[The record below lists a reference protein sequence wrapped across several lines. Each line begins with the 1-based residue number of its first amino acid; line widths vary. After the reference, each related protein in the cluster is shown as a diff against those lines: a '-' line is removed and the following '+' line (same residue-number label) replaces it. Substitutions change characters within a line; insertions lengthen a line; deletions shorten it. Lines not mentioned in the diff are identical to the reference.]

1 VAKRRQRRERSRPA
15 PATSDY
21 RNADGD
27 VLTLRDT
34 LSPGTIAKL
43 KEPVVGPGASAD
55 DAWRR
60 RTEMLFEHLA
70 VRWTIAELPLTKQK
84 ELLGRY
90 RLADS
95 ETQRWVR
102 QTIDEHLRN
111 RLPELA

>member
-1 VAKRRQRRERSRPA
+1 MARRKQRRGRSRPA
-15 PATSDY
+15 PTTSDY

-27 VLTLRDT
+27 VLTLRDS
-34 LSPGTIAKL
+34 LSTGTVAKL
-43 KEPVVGPGASAD
+43 SEPVASPAASAD

-70 VRWTIAELPLTKQK
+70 VSWTIAELPLTKQK

-102 QTIDEHLRN
+102 ETIDEHLR
-111 RLPELA
+111 RRMP